1 SLGETGHTRDEL
13 ARQAY
18 ALVGSERVRKAFQL
32 DQEPQ
37 WLRERY
43 GRHPFGQGLLL
54 GRRLVEA
61 GSRLVQVNWHA
72 DGSDVKS
79 PFWDTHKDNFT
90 SLKDRLLPPADV
102 GLAALLD
109 DLDGRGLLAET
120 LVVVM
125 GEFGRTPRVGQVVMN
140 AATNGSG
147 RDHWPHAYSVLA
159 AGGGVRAGAVYGAS
173 DERGAYVKEGP
184 VSPPD

>member
-54 GRRLVEA
+54 ARRLVEA
-61 GSRLVQVNWHA
+61 GTRLIQVNWHN

-79 PFWDTHKDNFT
+79 PFWDTHKDNFNT
-90 SLKDRLLPPADV
+90 LKNMLLPPADT
-102 GLAALLD
+102 GISALLE
-109 DLDGRGLLAET
+109 DLHGRGLLETT
-120 LVVVM
+120 LVLV
-125 GEFGRTPRVGQVVMN
+125 
-140 AATNGSG
+140 
-147 RDHWPHAYSVLA
+147 
-159 AGGGVRAGAVYGAS
+159 
-173 DERGAYVKEGP
+173 
-184 VSPPD
+184 